1 MLTFIFWL
9 LVIASSIG
17 GVLSGCFSEYGIP
30 IFFSG
35 YFLGILGVVVV
46 GKFEL
51 SKEKNKC

>member
-17 GVLSGCFSEYGIP
+17 GVLSGYFSEYGIP

-51 SKEKNKC
+51 IKEQK